1 MPAIERDLEQLLCA
15 QGNTP
20 TGKGRHSFD
29 QGNRLLTSSPAPG
42 HPPSPLSRSSVAHD
56 AVCLPTEANQSPTA
70 GLLPA
75 SAAADAQDAGS
86 STGSSIPSPEAAGAT
101 QDIYAASHA
110 AISRAAQLAV
120 GRGIGS
126 LAIKVPSAGSAT
138 ADTHVQS
145 AATASTSAAASASVA
160 ASAVAS
166 AAPSVP
172 GSGRHSEDGSEKSAG
187 SSSRGAGGSGVA
199 GAPASGSTTAGGADS
214 PAISALITVIQS
226 VPPPVTPDI
235 ERRLKVTQQHCL
247 DSHTDAEKHKA
258 VGVNRAYHHSDS
270 SLHIVHKLAV
280 GSLVNWH
287 LGMIGASAHGFGIQ
301 PVHHQPVVHD
311 VVEK

>member
-1 MPAIERDLEQLLCA
+1 MPAIQRDLEQLLCA

-29 QGNRLLTSSPAPG
+29 QGNRPLTSSPAPG
-42 HPPSPLSRSSVAHD
+42 HPPSPLSRSSVAHN
-56 AVCLPTEANQSPTA
+56 AVWLPTEANQSPTA

-101 QDIYAASHA
+101 QDICAASHA

-138 ADTHVQS
+138 ADAHVQS
-145 AATASTSAAASASVA
+145 AASASVA

-172 GSGRHSEDGSEKSAG
+172 GSGRQSEDGSEKSAG

-214 PAISALITVIQS
+214 PAISALIAVIQS

-258 VGVNRAYHHSDS
+258 VGAIRAYHHSDS
-270 SLHIVHKLAV
+270 SLYIVHKVTV